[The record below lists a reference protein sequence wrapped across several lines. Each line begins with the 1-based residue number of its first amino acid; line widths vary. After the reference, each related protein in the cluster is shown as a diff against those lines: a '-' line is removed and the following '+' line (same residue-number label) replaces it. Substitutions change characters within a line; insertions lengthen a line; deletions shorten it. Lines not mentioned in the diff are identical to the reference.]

1 MLKYHRTLVAVV
13 AIKKEEVREG
23 KISVIGVTEAAV
35 VEAAIVIDHKVN
47 PEIPEKEGAS
57 KVEVISIEMR
67 PYFLLLFILSTFTI
81 LSQEVDTST
90 EEQISAVVVNAQT
103 DETMESVHVVNLN
116 QVIGTIT
123 NEKGEFTI
131 TAAVNDTLYFSY
143 LGFKSQKI
151 RITNDMFKFENTK
164 IALTELAYA
173 LEEVIVRPYQLTGYL
188 EIDVK
193 NLPINT
199 SYQYSIS
206 GLSVGY
212 EAGSKSPSAVTKVLG
227 AILNPADLLRNLFGK
242 QPNQMKKLR
251 KMKED
256 DQIRNLLATKFDREI
271 LTELLQI
278 EKLDIQDILNNCNY
292 SKSFI
297 TTANDLQILDA
308 ISSCY
313 EDFKVL
319 NRKN

>member
-1 MLKYHRTLVAVV
+1 MFRVMKPFLVP
-13 AIKKEEVREG
+13 I
-23 KISVIGVTEAAV
+23 
-35 VEAAIVIDHKVN
+35 
-47 PEIPEKEGAS
+47 
-57 KVEVISIEMR
+57 
-67 PYFLLLFILSTFTI
+67 LLFFAFVTFA
-81 LSQEVDTST
+81 QEEENAVDD
-90 EEQISAVVVNAQT
+90 EINALIVNAQT
-103 DETMESVHVVNLN
+103 EKPMENVHVVNLN
-116 QVIGTIT
+116 KVVGTIT
-123 NEKGEFTI
+123 KENGEFSI
-131 TAAVNDTLYFSY
+131 AASVNDTLYFSF

-151 RITNDMFKFENTK
+151 RVTNDMFKFKDTK

-193 NLPINT
+193 NLPINN

-212 EAGSKSPSAVTKVLG
+212 EGGNKNPSAVTKVLG

-242 QPNQMKKLR
+242 QPNQMRKLR

-256 DQIRNLLATKFDREI
+256 DQIRDLLASKFDRET

-313 EDFKVL
+313 EEFKVL
-319 NRKN
+319 NRTK